1 MTRRSMFAAVALAAG
16 LGLAVAS
23 AEAQIAPPR
32 TLDEL
37 KAETQARADR
47 NA

>member
-1 MTRRSMFAAVALAAG
+1 MPWRPLFAAVALAVG
-16 LGLAVAS
+16 LGLAVAG

-37 KAETQARADR
+37 
-47 NA
+47 